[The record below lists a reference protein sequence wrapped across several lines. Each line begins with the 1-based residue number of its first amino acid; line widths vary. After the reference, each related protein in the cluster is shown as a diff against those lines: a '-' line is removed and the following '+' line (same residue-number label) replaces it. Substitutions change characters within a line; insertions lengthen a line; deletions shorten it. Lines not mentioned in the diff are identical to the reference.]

1 MLQATPV
8 CVHVCAC
15 VWRARVCMRL
25 HAHLRVYASP
35 PRPPPR
41 APPQEPEAHTC
52 QCTLRGSERV
62 KCDSVLARI
71 PNS

>member
-1 MLQATPV
+1 MCVRV
-8 CVHVCAC
+8 CGVRVCAC
-15 VWRARVCMRL
+15 VCM
-25 HAHLRVYASP
+25 HICVYVQA
-35 PRPPPR
+35 RPPPS
-41 APPQEPEAHTC
+41 PPQEPEAHTC